1 MITDDEFERLR
12 RDPGPIVF
20 DGTQPLLQS
29 PETSLQGS
37 QAIINESL
45 VRGADLE
52 DDGIEDSEIY
62 ANHPVDRL
70 WKFCDSAES
79 SVKLLLPDSKIV
91 PYYLKKPRN
100 NREKKQK
107 ELEREQRVFDLYV
120 QREVEEQRSRKNI
133 TNNLPKTSALTLH
146 EE

>member
-1 MITDDEFERLR
+1 MITDDEFEKLR

-29 PETSLQGS
+29 PETSLQAP
-37 QAIINESL
+37 QTVNDSL

-52 DDGIEDSEIY
+52 DDEIDDPEIY

-100 NREKKQK
+100 NKEKKQK

>member
-1 MITDDEFERLR
+1 MITDDEFEKLR

-29 PETSLQGS
+29 PETSLQTP
-37 QAIINESL
+37 QTVNDSL

-52 DDGIEDSEIY
+52 DDEIDDPEIY
-62 ANHPVDRL
+62 TNHPVDRL

-100 NREKKQK
+100 NKEKKQK